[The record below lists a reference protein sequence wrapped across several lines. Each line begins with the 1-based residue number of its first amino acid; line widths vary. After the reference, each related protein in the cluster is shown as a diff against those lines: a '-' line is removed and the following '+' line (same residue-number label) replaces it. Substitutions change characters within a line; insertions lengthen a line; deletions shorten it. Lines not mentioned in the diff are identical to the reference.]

1 MSTRTMRMDWV
12 EWVVGGA
19 GWSVLDAAAKW
30 VWVRLRESRKRRPN
44 SHRVDASGIRVH
56 AHLSEARGL
65 SGSPAI
71 GFFRPRSAACLG
83 LKWAGESIGRAGGRG
98 SGHGATGDE
107 SLYSVHLRRPWPRR

>member
-71 GFFRPRSAACLG
+71 GFSG
-83 LKWAGESIGRAGGRG
+83 LDLPPVSVSSGPGRASAGLVVEDPV
-98 SGHGATGDE
+98 TGQQE
-107 SLYSVHLRRPWPRR
+107 MNHSTPST